1 MGLDKSDQPLSQL
14 FSDLT
19 RDTIDLIRQEIVLAR
34 TEMSTKISNAQTA
47 LTSVTIGAAILLAGL
62 FIILQAVVNA
72 VEMLLPPEVAPW
84 LAPLIVGIV
93 ISIIGYMM
101 LKGGTSKL
109 TADNLMP
116 QKTIDSLKRDKTAVQ
131 EKI

>member
-1 MGLDKSDQPLSQL
+1 MGIDKSDLPLSSL

-19 RDTIDLIRQEIVLAR
+19 RDTIDLIRQEITLAR
-34 TEMSTKISNAQTA
+34 TEMSVKISNAQVA
-47 LTSVTIGAAILLAGL
+47 LTSVAIGAAILLAGL

-72 VEMLLPPEVAPW
+72 VEMLLPPQVAPW
-84 LAPLIVGIV
+84 LAPLIVGIAV
-93 ISIIGYMM
+93 AVVGYMM

-109 TADNLMP
+109 TANNLVP
-116 QKTIDSLKRDKTAVQ
+116 QKTIDSLKRDKTIVQ